1 MCSFCTGVQ
10 RSHYPDRSIPQIIR
24 VCPFNEIINL
34 CVEDNFIEMYHA
46 VYRQK
51 VIVNTADMIS
61 RARYLDMYNEAVI
74 LT

>member
-1 MCSFCTGVQ
+1 MKS
-10 RSHYPDRSIPQIIR
+10 SIYVWRIY
-24 VCPFNEIINL
+24 
-34 CVEDNFIEMYHA
+34 NFIEMYHA